1 MDQTFKVFQNGPKK
15 VARPASERSEP
26 SRGERA
32 WKEGWGGKM
41 RAGGGRKR
49 KSSAV
54 QRREEGSLP
63 CLLCSLTQ
71 KSFLPPFPSLRF
83 PFLRP
88 SFFHLHCYDGKFM
101 GSISMAGIFL
111 EQRNGR
117 REGIAFV
124 STPFSASL
132 QAAPSVRRSMKM
144 GKNAP
149 KRRAILPVRPTSDM
163 SFWTRCQPA
172 I

>member
-49 KSSAV
+49 KRSAV
-54 QRREEGSLP
+54 QRREEGRQPALFALLSHSKILP
-63 CLLCSLTQ
+63 PSI
-71 KSFLPPFPSLRF
+71 PFPSL

-117 REGIAFV
+117 KGGHRLRLD
-124 STPFSASL
+124 PFFRVP
-132 QAAPSVRRSMKM
+132 PS
-144 GKNAP
+144 
-149 KRRAILPVRPTSDM
+149 RAVRPTLYENGQK
-163 SFWTRCQPA
+163 CP
-172 I
+172 